1 MKLLNFSYLL
11 SFANTCVLY
20 GSNNPTSMNLRA
32 SNTIP
37 DSPCI
42 WADQYWYEGNE
53 KNR

>member
-1 MKLLNFSYLL
+1 MDQISQPACKWKFWKISI
-11 SFANTCVLY
+11 S
-20 GSNNPTSMNLRA
+20 SNLRA
-32 SNTIP
+32 SNIIP